1 MSPHHSGPSSDFWKP
16 SAIHPVRLPSLPGG
30 VSLPPPGLRGSASH
44 GDQSYYRRFGLSGC
58 PATWEGGELKE
69 KVPEAWIQ
77 KPSSASLCLLLAVC
91 LGAGLF

>member
-1 MSPHHSGPSSDFWKP
+1 MGISPIIAALAFL
-16 SAIHPVRLPSLPGG
+16 AAQ
-30 VSLPPPGLRGSASH
+30 PPGK
-44 GDQSYYRRFGLSGC
+44 
-58 PATWEGGELKE
+58 GGELKE